1 MSPPRGSLVDP
12 LSQSKPLLTTSV
24 AVQGATPAKRGCL
37 HWHRKCQ
44 PLSGSLGDIEP
55 SREQE
60 VGFTHTPRKR
70 SRL

>member
-12 LSQSKPLLTTSV
+12 LSQTKPLLATLV

-37 HWHRKCQ
+37 HWHQKCQ

-55 SREQE
+55 PREQE
-60 VGFTHTPRKR
+60 GGFTQAPRKR